1 MTAQSGAM
9 RFRTLFGRGRSSDAP
24 PATQAWFPVKDIRDG
39 CLVRK
44 DGAVVG
50 GIRLSA
56 LNLDLKSAR
65 ETRAIISAVY
75 GILNGLDVPWQ
86 MLSHYRPL
94 DLDHYLESLKNETRQ
109 VSPRRERLLRQ
120 YYTWLGAQQ
129 DAGEAMERHY
139 YLLLVRI
146 GRDAVARHRETL
158 PGLAQEWGRIRGMD
172 AQVIEDDAW
181 RALLFGFFHPTRIRV
196 ETVPHEP
203 LAMTAGRDPAGRV
216 TLVRREDGRHA
227 SSATLVREVETVS
240 SR

>member
-1 MTAQSGAM
+1 MTDRSGAN
-9 RFRTLFGRGRSSDAP
+9 RFRRLYGRGRSTDAP

-44 DGAVVG
+44 DGAVLG
-50 GIRLSA
+50 GLSLSA

-94 DLDHYLESLKNETRQ
+94 DLGQYLESLKDQTRH
-109 VSPRRERLLRQ
+109 VSPRREHLLRR
-120 YYTWLGAQQ
+120 YYEWLGAQQ

-139 YLLLVRI
+139 YLLLVRT
-146 GRDAVARHRETL
+146 GPDAVARHRETL
-158 PGLAQEWGRIRGMD
+158 PGLAQEWGRIRGME
-172 AQVIEDDAW
+172 AQVMDEDAW

-196 ETVPHEP
+196 EAVPHEP
-203 LAMTAGRDPAGRV
+203 LAMTVGPESAELLS
-216 TLVRREDGRHA
+216 LVRREDVVHESPA
-227 SSATLVREVETVS
+227 ELVREVETAS